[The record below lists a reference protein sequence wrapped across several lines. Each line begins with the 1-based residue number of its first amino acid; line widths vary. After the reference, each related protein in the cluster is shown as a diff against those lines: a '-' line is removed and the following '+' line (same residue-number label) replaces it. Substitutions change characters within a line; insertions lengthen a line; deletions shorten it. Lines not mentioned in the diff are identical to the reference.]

1 MWTIIIIVAIVVA
14 IGLIFWLR
22 GRKKGGEGADVSATP
37 GMSEEAPKSF
47 EPVPPAEKPAEPSEG
62 PSEGPPSEGERP
74 M

>member
-22 GRKKGGEGADVSATP
+22 GKKKGGEGAEVSATP
-37 GMSEEAPKSF
+37 GMSETPKSF

-62 PSEGPPSEGERP
+62 PSSEEEKP